1 MQKPDFASIV
11 DSILSANP
19 RFDRNAYMFMRDVLD
34 YMASHERK
42 NRARVKGHVSGQ
54 QLLEG
59 VREFALAQ
67 FGPMV
72 LTVFEYWGVTRCED
86 FGVIVYDLIEAGLL
100 SKSETDSI
108 EDFSGAY
115 SFRDAFVKPY
125 LPCSDQ
131 ASSPGAS
138 GASRVRRRESK
149 SA

>member
-1 MQKPDFASIV
+1 MQKPDFASTV
-11 DSILSANP
+11 DSILSASP

-42 NRARVKGHVSGQ
+42 NRARIKGHVSGQ

-72 LTVFEYWGVTRCED
+72 VTVFEYWGVTRCED
-86 FGVIVYDLIEAGLL
+86 FGVIVYHLIGAGLL

-115 SFRDAFVKPY
+115 SFWDAFVKPY
-125 LPCSDQ
+125 Q
-131 ASSPGAS
+131 PGRANVGREAAS
-138 GASRVRRRESK
+138 GVSRARRREPK
-149 SA
+149 SV

>member
-1 MQKPDFASIV
+1 MQKPDFASTV
-11 DSILSANP
+11 DSILEAKP
-19 RFDRNAYMFMRDVLD
+19 RFDRNAYLFMRDVLD

-72 LTVFEYWGVTRCED
+72 VTVFNYWGVFRCED

-100 SKSETDSI
+100 SKSDTDSV

-115 SFRDAFVKPY
+115 SFTDAFVKPY
-125 LPCSDQ
+125 LPSNDET
-131 ASSPGAS
+131 
-138 GASRVRRRESK
+138 SRAVPAAGSRPRRRESK